1 MEKER
6 IDNKATAM
14 SYGFWQL
21 PTVIATSKHFTPT
34 ERLILA
40 KVFDLMWRNKETK
53 DYKNT
58 CFPANGYLAYWCDT
72 SEKTISRLKKNPLI
86 RKMFAFQK
94 RYDDSDIWI
103 LKDIPDELLA
113 EYEWRVE
120 EWDRIK
126 PKTKQ
131 EIAEELDEKVARGEF
146 GQNVQQ
152 KGQNVQTNGQ
162 KVLPNY
168 TKGNRR
174 TETEYILP
182 GGRSEETLTANT
194 EATLPLLRSGV
205 GKSVSSPPAL
215 THYIEDEAFSI
226 EEKQFLHTFETEWRR
241 WYGSKYIKHD
251 HKRVH
256 DLTESKI
263 DWKEAVELIE
273 LFHKHSANQRWI
285 KDSDHSLT
293 VFVDNYGSIKQ
304 YGTGES
310 KELQEARRA
319 GKEYSAECDRR
330 DAARR
335 QGGAA

>member
-40 KVFDLMWRNKETK
+40 KVLDLMWMNKETK

-72 SEKTISRLKKNPLI
+72 SEKTISRLKKKPLI
-86 RKMFAFQK
+86 RKMFAFAK

-103 LKDIPDELLA
+103 LKSIPDELLS

-131 EIAEELDEKVARGEF
+131 EIAEELDEKVANGEF
-146 GQNVQQ
+146 GQNVQDDGQ
-152 KGQNVQTNGQ
+152 IVQQEGQNFQTNGQ

-174 TETEYILP
+174 IEAEYILP
-182 GGRSEETLTANT
+182 GERSEENLYPGPN
-194 EATLPLLRSGV
+194 TLPLLRSGV
-205 GKSVSSPPAL
+205 GKSVSFPPAL
-215 THYIEDEAFSI
+215 PHYIDDETYSI

-241 WYGSKYIKHD
+241 LV
-251 HKRVH
+251 R
-256 DLTESKI
+256 
-263 DWKEAVELIE
+263 IE
-273 LFHKHSANQRWI
+273 IHQA
-285 KDSDHSLT
+285 
-293 VFVDNYGSIKQ
+293 
-304 YGTGES
+304 
-310 KELQEARRA
+310 
-319 GKEYSAECDRR
+319 
-330 DAARR
+330 
-335 QGGAA
+335 